1 MPELWQ
7 KTGMTLLEMAMNA
20 WMERA
25 TLTTNVYLP
34 QFRRSFLTGPNV
46 AAPLG
51 MNAGKVLVKGGRTC
65 LRRQGDLRHESAQTC
80 WKNQSTTNGVWQKEE
95 EQPKICQKIMKFKK
109 LRTVTVQKL
118 LRLQLKLQLK
128 HQLKHQLRLQL
139 RHQLWLQLNLLL
151 KLQPKQQLKLA
162 PLDVLVKPQPTPR
175 NLPWL
180 EILEIHST
188 MSFRL

>member
-34 QFRRSFLTGPNV
+34 RFRRSFLTGPNV

-118 LRLQLKLQLK
+118 LRLQRKHQLKIQLKHQLRLQLKLQLK

-139 RHQLWLQLNLLL
+139 SLLL

-175 NLPWL
+175 N
-180 EILEIHST
+180 
-188 MSFRL
+188 

>member
-34 QFRRSFLTGPNV
+34 RFRRSFLTGLNV

-65 LRRQGDLRHESAQTC
+65 LRRREDLRHESAQTC
-80 WKNQSTTNGVWQKEE
+80 WKNQFTTNGVWQKEE
-95 EQPKICQKIMKFKK
+95 EQPRICQRIMKFKK

-118 LRLQLKLQLK
+118 LRLQQKHQLKPQQRLQLRLQLKHQLKPQLRLQLKHQLKLQLK
-128 HQLKHQLRLQL
+128 HQV
-139 RHQLWLQLNLLL
+139 
-151 KLQPKQQLKLA
+151 KLA

-175 NLPWL
+175 NLL
-180 EILEIHST
+180 
-188 MSFRL
+188 R